1 MKSFLQSAVCGISTL
16 WASASW
22 AHEGHG
28 LSGSHWHAT
37 DVFGLALALA
47 VGALMWWWS
56 QDK

>member
-1 MKSFLQSAVCGISTL
+1 MKHLLPRLFTAILAL
-16 WASASW
+16 AASAGW

-37 DVFGLALALA
+37 DVFGFALALA

-56 QDK
+56 KNK